1 MDNSNAQKMANRK
14 VASRDF
20 GSSSKQG
27 EFMTG
32 SARRWL
38 FLTVCGLALCLN
50 SLKTAA
56 DSSSSG
62 EHFGLSSQNN
72 YLEQPDPK
80 HVGKL
85 LWKMWAARMDAVS
98 PEKTWQV
105 TVHGVSG
112 VLYDKGAASARFT
125 APLAT
130 GDSGTEVVVAYAN
143 ATAQVVVSSLAPKGT
158 WIHADKVIWSA
169 VTNKGV
175 ATGHVV
181 FHDGKSGMLARSP
194 ALAFD
199 TKLDSIQTSEGY
211 RGTLP

>member
-1 MDNSNAQKMANRK
+1 MHKGWLVVK
-14 VASRDF
+14 FASRNF
-20 GSSSKQG
+20 GAIPKLG

-38 FLTVCGLALCLN
+38 FLAVCGLALCLN
-50 SLKTAA
+50 PVKTAA

-80 HVGKL
+80 HMGKL
-85 LWKMWAARMDAVS
+85 LWKMWARQMDAVS
-98 PEKTWQV
+98 PEKSWQV

-130 GDSGTEVVVAYAN
+130 GDSGTEVVVAYAD
-143 ATAQVVVSSLAPKGT
+143 AAGQVFVESLVTKGT
-158 WIHADKVIWSA
+158 WMRADKVTWSA
-169 VTNKGV
+169 ATNKGV

-181 FHDGKSGMLARSP
+181 FHDGKSGMLARTP
-194 ALAFD
+194 ALDFN
-199 TKLDSIQTSEGY
+199 TKLSSIQTSEGY